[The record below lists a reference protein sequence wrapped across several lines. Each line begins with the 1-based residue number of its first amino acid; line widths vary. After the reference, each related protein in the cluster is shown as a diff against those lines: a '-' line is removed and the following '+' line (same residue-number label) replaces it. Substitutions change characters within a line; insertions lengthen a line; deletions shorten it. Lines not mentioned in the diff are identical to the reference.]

1 MAKFKVKTPV
11 RHDGD
16 NYEVGKVIELKKKAH
31 AAPLLALGAI
41 EPVNASKLVYEE
53 DGAASADE

>member
-16 NYEVGKVIELKKKAH
+16 DYVVGKVIELKKKAH
-31 AAPLLALGAI
+31 AAPLLDIGAI
-41 EPVNASKLVYEE
+41 EPLNASKPVYE
-53 DGAASADE
+53 DDDAGASE